1 VIRLLL
7 RSLAINVICIV
18 IASQVLAGVMTYVGG
33 VTTLLTAA
41 LVIAIVN
48 LLIKPIINLLL
59 LPLNLVTMG
68 LFRWIANLVTLY
80 IVTWLVPNI
89 QIHSFIFP
97 GLNLTFLIIPA
108 IPFSAFGAFIVTTL
122 VLTAVFH
129 LVYWLL
135 QD

>member
-18 IASQVLAGVMTYVGG
+18 IASQVLSGVMTYVGG
-33 VTTLLTAA
+33 ISTLITAA
-41 LVIAIVN
+41 IVIAVVN
-48 LLIKPIINLLL
+48 LLVKPIINLLL

-68 LFRWIANLVTLY
+68 LFRWVANLATLY
-80 IVTWLVPNI
+80 IVTWLVPNV
-89 QIHSFIFP
+89 QIHAFTFP

-108 IPFSAFGAFIVTTL
+108 LSLSAFAAFVVTTL

-129 LVYWLL
+129 FTYWLL